1 MVEKGQSWSY
11 NIVKEGQKEVIIMH
25 NMSDIIEQYI
35 KKLFEDSNEDAVEIQ
50 RAHIAQQFDC
60 VPSQL
65 NYVIKTRFTNKHG
78 YEIESKRGG
87 GGYIRITKI
96 ENNDASGYI
105 NHLLQIIGPSISQQ
119 QAYYIVDGLLEKG
132 YISDREAKIINAVV
146 DRETLKM
153 DVVARDIIRA
163 NIMKRLLPIINYY

>member
-1 MVEKGQSWSY
+1 
-11 NIVKEGQKEVIIMH
+11 MH

-35 KKLFEDSNEDAVEIQ
+35 KKLFEDTNEDVVEIQ
-50 RAHIAQQFDC
+50 RTNIAQRFDC

-65 NYVIKTRFTNKHG
+65 NYVIKTRFTNEHG

-96 ENNDASGYI
+96 ENRDETGYI
-105 NHLLQIIGPSISQQ
+105 NHLLQLVEPSISQQ
-119 QAYYIVDGLLEKG
+119 QAYYIVDGLLDKS
-132 YISDREAKIINAVV
+132 YINEREAKMIYAVI

-153 DVVARDIIRA
+153 DILSRDIIRA
-163 NIMKRLLPIINYY
+163 NIIKRLLHVINYY

>member
-1 MVEKGQSWSY
+1 
-11 NIVKEGQKEVIIMH
+11 MH

-35 KKLFEDSNEDAVEIQ
+35 KHLFEETNEDVVEIQ
-50 RAHIAQQFDC
+50 RANIAQRFDC

-65 NYVIKTRFTNKHG
+65 NYVIKTRFTNEHG

-96 ENNDASGYI
+96 ENKDETGYI
-105 NHLLQIIGPSISQQ
+105 NHLLQLIGPSISQQ
-119 QAYYIVDGLLEKG
+119 QALYLIDGLLDKG
-132 YISDREAKIINAVV
+132 LVNEREAKMIFAAI

-153 DVVARDIIRA
+153 DIVSRDIIRA
-163 NIMKRLLPIINYY
+163 NILKRILPVINYY